1 MREMI
6 SQYGTML
13 LSVAGAGV
21 AIGMAFMTLQMCKP
35 LLQGFLAVMM

>member
-21 AIGMAFMTLQMCKP
+21 AITMAFTTFYMCRP
-35 LLQGFLAVMM
+35 LLEGFLHMMM